1 MNDDR
6 LNRVL
11 GLIDEANAQDP
22 NSEIWQDKSYPKEL
36 LYGMRMTEWLDRLH
50 PDASDLL
57 RIAARG
63 QHIRRWEVPRQTYPG
78 TREGYL
84 QWRSY
89 LYGFHADCVAK
100 LMTQAGYDPVDIE
113 RVGKILQKRGLRNDP
128 DVQAIEDVACLVFLD
143 HYFAAFAAIH
153 DEEKLIG
160 IVRKTWRKMSE
171 RARSRALEL
180 EFPDS
185 IRALLA
191 TALEAA

>member
-1 MNDDR
+1 MNEDR
-6 LNRVL
+6 LDRVL

-22 NSEIWQDKSYPKEL
+22 NSEVWQGESYPKEL
-36 LYGMRMTEWLDRLH
+36 LYGMRMTEWLDRLY
-50 PDASDLL
+50 PDAPDLL

-63 QHIRRWEVPRQTYPG
+63 QHIRRWEVPRQTYPD

-100 LMTQAGYDPVDIE
+100 LMAQTGYDPIDIE
-113 RVGKILQKRGLRNDP
+113 RVRKILQKRGLKNDP
-128 DVQAIEDVACLVFLD
+128 DVQSIEDVACLVFLD

-160 IVRKTWRKMSE
+160 IVRKTWKKMSE
-171 RARSRALEL
+171 HARTRVLEL
-180 EFPDS
+180 EFPES
-185 IRALLA
+185 MRVLLA
-191 TALEAA
+191 AALEAA